1 MNALKAD
8 IVLSGNQHSYER
20 FHPTGLVEQGAF
32 KVTKSESG
40 KYHSGEGTMHIV
52 SGGGGAYLR
61 PFADLQK
68 IEKHS
73 APKDIFDALAKRT
86 LMNHFITL
94 DVSKEKLEGIV
105 WRVCTPDDPHDKSD
119 PRWKAHK
126 KFWKSIPLEC
136 DDRPKGTSIYEK
148 FEIMQTLKP

>member
-1 MNALKAD
+1 
-8 IVLSGNQHSYER
+8 
-20 FHPTGLVEQGAF
+20 
-32 KVTKSESG
+32 
-40 KYHSGEGTMHIV
+40 MHIV

-68 IEKHS
+68 IEKYS

-136 DDRPKGTSIYEK
+136 DDRHKGTSVYEK